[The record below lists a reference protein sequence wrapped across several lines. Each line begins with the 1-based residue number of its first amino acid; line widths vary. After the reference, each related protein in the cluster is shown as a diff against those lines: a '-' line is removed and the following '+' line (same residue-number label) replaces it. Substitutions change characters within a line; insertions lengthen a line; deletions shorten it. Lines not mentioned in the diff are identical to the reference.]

1 MFIRKLA
8 VIILSILFL
17 VSCEEKTVT
26 DSRIAMGTL
35 VTVTLY
41 ESDAGKADDIF
52 SYIYELD
59 SEISRYTDG
68 SYIDMINDSAGISP
82 VPVPDEIYSLI
93 ESTVVMAEET
103 EGLFNPAI
111 GPLTALW
118 GIGTED
124 ARIPSDDEI
133 ASVLP
138 LLDWRSIILDDEE
151 RSVFLK
157 EKGMSLDLGAVGKG
171 WAADMVQGYLESL
184 SIEHAIVNLGGNILL
199 VGGKEDGSGWNVGI
213 KDPENTSSVFMRL
226 SIEDGTVITSGGY
239 QRYIE
244 KDGVIYHH
252 ILDSRTGYPFTTDIL
267 SATVINPSGM
277 LGDMLSTVLFAAGSE
292 KAEAIASLHG
302 VRAILKLED
311 GRIIDTD
318 STEGEIAVM
327 EE

>member
-1 MFIRKLA
+1 M
-8 VIILSILFL
+8 
-17 VSCEEKTVT
+17 T

-82 VPVPDEIYSLI
+82 VQVPDEIYSLI

-133 ASVLP
+133 AAVLP

-239 QRYIE
+239 QRCIE

-267 SATVINPSGM
+267 SATVINPSGT

-292 KAEAIASLHG
+292 KAEAIASQHG

>member
-1 MFIRKLA
+1 M
-8 VIILSILFL
+8 
-17 VSCEEKTVT
+17 T

-82 VPVPDEIYSLI
+82 VQVPDEIYSLI

-103 EGLFNPAI
+103 EGFFNPAI

-133 ASVLP
+133 AAVLP

-184 SIEHAIVNLGGNILL
+184 SVEHAIVNLGGNILL

-213 KDPENTSSVFMRL
+213 KDPENSSSVFMRL

-267 SATVINPSGM
+267 SATVINPSGT

-292 KAEAIASLHG
+292 KAEAIASQHG

>member
-1 MFIRKLA
+1 M
-8 VIILSILFL
+8 
-17 VSCEEKTVT
+17 T

-52 SYIYELD
+52 SYIYDLD

-82 VPVPDEIYSLI
+82 VQVPDEIYSLI

-133 ASVLP
+133 AAVLP

-171 WAADMVQGYLESL
+171 WAADMVQGYLESF

-267 SATVINPSGM
+267 SATVINPSGT

-292 KAEAIASLHG
+292 KAEAIASQHG

>member
-1 MFIRKLA
+1 
-8 VIILSILFL
+8 
-17 VSCEEKTVT
+17 
-26 DSRIAMGTL
+26 
-35 VTVTLY
+35 
-41 ESDAGKADDIF
+41 
-52 SYIYELD
+52 
-59 SEISRYTDG
+59 
-68 SYIDMINDSAGISP
+68 MINDSAGISP
-82 VPVPDEIYSLI
+82 VQVPDEIYSLI

-118 GIGTED
+118 GIGTEN
-124 ARIPSDDEI
+124 AHIPSDDEI

-138 LLDWRSIILDDEE
+138 LLDWRSIIFNDEE

-267 SATVINPSGM
+267 SATVINPSGT

-292 KAEAIASLHG
+292 KAEAIASQHG

>member
-1 MFIRKLA
+1 
-8 VIILSILFL
+8 
-17 VSCEEKTVT
+17 
-26 DSRIAMGTL
+26 
-35 VTVTLY
+35 
-41 ESDAGKADDIF
+41 
-52 SYIYELD
+52 
-59 SEISRYTDG
+59 
-68 SYIDMINDSAGISP
+68 
-82 VPVPDEIYSLI
+82 
-93 ESTVVMAEET
+93 MAEET

-118 GIGTED
+118 GIGTEN

-133 ASVLP
+133 AAVLP

-199 VGGKEDGSGWNVGI
+199 VGGKKDGSGWNVGI

-267 SATVINPSGM
+267 SATVINPSGT

-292 KAEAIASLHG
+292 KAEAIASQHG

-311 GRIIDTD
+311 GRVIDTD
-318 STEGEIAVM
+318 STEGEIAVV

>member
-1 MFIRKLA
+1 M
-8 VIILSILFL
+8 
-17 VSCEEKTVT
+17 T

-82 VPVPDEIYSLI
+82 VQVPDEIYSLI

-133 ASVLP
+133 AAVLP

-171 WAADMVQGYLESL
+171 WAADMVQGYLESF

-267 SATVINPSGM
+267 STTVINPSGT

>member
-1 MFIRKLA
+1 M
-8 VIILSILFL
+8 
-17 VSCEEKTVT
+17 T

-52 SYIYELD
+52 SYIYKLD

-68 SYIDMINDSAGISP
+68 SYIDMINDSAGISS
-82 VPVPDEIYSLI
+82 VQVPDEIYSLI

-171 WAADMVQGYLESL
+171 WAADMVQDYLESL

-213 KDPENTSSVFMRL
+213 KDPENTSYVFMRL

-267 SATVINPSGM
+267 SATVINPSGT

-292 KAEAIASLHG
+292 KAEAIASQHG

>member
-1 MFIRKLA
+1 M
-8 VIILSILFL
+8 
-17 VSCEEKTVT
+17 T

-52 SYIYELD
+52 SYIYKLD

-82 VPVPDEIYSLI
+82 VQVPDEIYSLI

-118 GIGTED
+118 GIGTEN

-133 ASVLP
+133 AAVLP

-199 VGGKEDGSGWNVGI
+199 VGGKKDGSGWNVGI

-292 KAEAIASLHG
+292 KAEAIASQHG

>member
-1 MFIRKLA
+1 M
-8 VIILSILFL
+8 
-17 VSCEEKTVT
+17 T

-118 GIGTED
+118 GIGTEN

-138 LLDWRSIILDDEE
+138 LLDWRSIIFNDEE
-151 RSVFLK
+151 RSVFLEK
-157 EKGMSLDLGAVGKG
+157 EGMSLDLGAVGKG

-267 SATVINPSGM
+267 SATVINPSGT

-292 KAEAIASLHG
+292 KAEAIASQHG

>member
-1 MFIRKLA
+1 M
-8 VIILSILFL
+8 
-17 VSCEEKTVT
+17 T

-41 ESDAGKADDIF
+41 ESNAGKADDIF

-82 VPVPDEIYSLI
+82 VQVPDEIYSLI

-133 ASVLP
+133 AAVLP
-138 LLDWRSIILDDEE
+138 ILDWRSIILDDEE

-292 KAEAIASLHG
+292 KAEAIASQHG

>member
-1 MFIRKLA
+1 M
-8 VIILSILFL
+8 
-17 VSCEEKTVT
+17 SCEEKTVT

-82 VPVPDEIYSLI
+82 VQVPDEIYSLI

-133 ASVLP
+133 AAVLP
-138 LLDWRSIILDDEE
+138 LLDWRSIILDGEE

-171 WAADMVQGYLESL
+171 WAADMVQGYLESF

-267 SATVINPSGM
+267 SATVINPSGT
-277 LGDMLSTVLFAAGSE
+277 LGDMLSTVLFAEGSE
-292 KAEAIASLHG
+292 KAEAIASQHG

>member
-1 MFIRKLA
+1 M
-8 VIILSILFL
+8 
-17 VSCEEKTVT
+17 T

-52 SYIYELD
+52 SYIYKLD

-82 VPVPDEIYSLI
+82 VQVPDEIYSLI

-171 WAADMVQGYLESL
+171 WAADMVQDYLESL

-267 SATVINPSGM
+267 SATVINPSGT
-277 LGDMLSTVLFAAGSE
+277 LGDILSTVLFAAGSE
-292 KAEAIASLHG
+292 KAEAIASQHG

>member
-1 MFIRKLA
+1 M
-8 VIILSILFL
+8 
-17 VSCEEKTVT
+17 T

-41 ESDAGKADDIF
+41 ESNAGKADDIF

-82 VPVPDEIYSLI
+82 VQVPDEIYSLI

-171 WAADMVQGYLESL
+171 WAADMVRDYLESL

-267 SATVINPSGM
+267 SATVINPSGT

-292 KAEAIASLHG
+292 KAEAIASQHG

>member
-1 MFIRKLA
+1 M
-8 VIILSILFL
+8 
-17 VSCEEKTVT
+17 T

-171 WAADMVQGYLESL
+171 WAADMVRDYLESL

-267 SATVINPSGM
+267 SATVINPSGT
-277 LGDMLSTVLFAAGSE
+277 LGDMLSTVLFAAGSK
-292 KAEAIASLHG
+292 KAEAIASQYD